1 MFTGV
6 YKSKKIMKL
15 QIINKNGIK
24 IAILNYTFGTNGLK
38 PENKYQINYL
48 NENKIKRD
56 VKYAKKYSDAV
67 IISTH
72 WGQESH
78 HYPNKNKKDML
89 KYSQIRMSM
98 Q

>member
-1 MFTGV
+1 MYT
-6 YKSKKIMKL
+6 KLKDNEKL

-56 VKYAKKYSDAV
+56 VKYAKNIVMLSSFQLIGDKKV
-67 IISTH
+67 III
-72 WGQESH
+72 
-78 HYPNKNKKDML
+78 
-89 KYSQIRMSM
+89 QIKTRKIC
-98 Q
+98 